1 MREDNGKLYSIPNN
15 FIESGRWLNGML
27 RIRFSV
33 EAAIIFIIIFFP
45 AWALISGEGSSK
57 FGLCLGLALPPA
69 AIALVGINEDSLLQ
83 TIGAA
88 RAWLKTKQIMLYKDD
103 TQTYSARP
111 VDVMLNETNATDV
124 IVSAYADWAN
134 KRAQQKSMLE
144 LVEGV
149 DFEFIQDDEY
159 DRMVPKERKKAMRR
173 KAREDAKLR
182 KEEERQRKQHKK
194 MANKHADST
203 PQLPMKSDA
212 APARDSTEQTA
223 VADTN
228 QQTPTNAGNVDL
240 PQDQQTEG
248 AIAAHPNVPTDI
260 IPDEREDESLS
271 KEDATVAADAESLS
285 SAPDDSET
293 TLEAPEGDSDP
304 DNGGFED
311 IAFETEDALIAA
323 TGDDTDNAASD
334 GMEQFVV
341 SDDEEDTATDPA
353 NLAPETPTVPQENTG
368 TKRKRS
374 RSRRRKRPP
383 QNDSGT

>member
-33 EAAIIFIIIFFP
+33 ECAIIFILIFFP
-45 AWALISGEGSSK
+45 ACALISGEGSSK

-111 VDVMLNETNATDV
+111 IDVMLNETNATDV

-149 DFEFIQDDEY
+149 DFEFMQDNEY

-182 KEEERQRKQHKK
+182 KEEERQRKQHEK

-203 PQLPMKSDA
+203 SESPIKSDTA
-212 APARDSTEQTA
+212 SETDSADQTA
-223 VADTN
+223 VSDTN
-228 QQTPTNAGNVDL
+228 QQTSSDGSNMAFPKKQKNEDIVGPRQKALTGNIPDRHEDDNVSNED
-240 PQDQQTEG
+240 D
-248 AIAAHPNVPTDI
+248 AAPTDT
-260 IPDEREDESLS
+260 E
-271 KEDATVAADAESLS
+271 TFS
-285 SAPDDSET
+285 STSDDGETTPEAPD
-293 TLEAPEGDSDP
+293 GDRDP
-304 DNGGFED
+304 DDTGFED
-311 IAFETEDALIAA
+311 IAFETEETPIVAA
-323 TGDDTDNAASD
+323 GDDADGAASD

-341 SDDEEDTATDPA
+341 SDDEGTTTAA
-353 NLAPETPTVPQENTG
+353 SETPTVPQGTTG